1 MAVKRLTKR
10 TVEGLR
16 ASQSDSFLWDEG
28 LAGFGVKV
36 TPTGRRVYIV
46 QYRLPGV
53 GRRLPARRFT
63 LGEHGVLTVEEA
75 RRYARRVLNAVA
87 EGRDPASERAE
98 ANRAPTVAAIAP
110 LFLADV
116 KAKRKATTYY
126 EYARHFTT
134 TGKRQDVKL
143 RGELI
148 THFGRLRV
156 RDVTPAHIG
165 AFHDRFRDRPYA
177 GNRLLA
183 LLSAFFRWCERR
195 GYRPANSNPC
205 HGTERFKERK
215 RERYL
220 TLDELKRL
228 GSALAKARRDGS
240 TPAAVD
246 ALRFLSLSGF
256 RESEALTLRWSAIDF
271 DREAVTL
278 EESKTGRSM
287 RPLGSA
293 AVAVLREIE
302 REEGSDYVF
311 PGQVP
316 GSHLVE
322 LRKVWD
328 RVRTDAGLTDV
339 RLHDLRHS
347 VASIAASGGA
357 SLPLIGALLGHR
369 DVKST
374 QRYAHLTDDARKLV
388 ADKTAREISDALGG
402 QGTPVTPLRGAR
414 R

>member
-10 TVEGLR
+10 TVEGLQ

-53 GRRLPARRFT
+53 GRRFPARRFT

-75 RRYARRVLNAVA
+75 RKYARRVLNAVA

-134 TGKRQDVKL
+134 TGKRQDIKL

-156 RDVTPAHIG
+156 RDVTSAHIG

-183 LLSAFFRWCERR
+183 LLSAFFGWCERR

-293 AVAVLREIE
+293 ALAVLREID
-302 REEGSDYVF
+302 REEGSDFVF
-311 PGQVP
+311 PGQAP

-322 LRKVWD
+322 IRKVWN
-328 RVRTDAGLTDV
+328 RVRTDACLTDV

-388 ADKTAREISDALGG
+388 ADKTAREISDALAGR
-402 QGTPVTPLRGAR
+402 VTSVVPLRMPR
-414 R
+414 